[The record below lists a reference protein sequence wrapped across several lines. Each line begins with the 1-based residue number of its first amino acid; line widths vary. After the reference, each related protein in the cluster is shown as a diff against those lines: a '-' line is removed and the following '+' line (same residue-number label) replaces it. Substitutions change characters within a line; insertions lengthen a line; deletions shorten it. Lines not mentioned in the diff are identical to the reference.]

1 MTRISNLHA
10 HIYNS
15 SGSEVGIVDHIIDWQ
30 VTDIYD
36 GAGRFSLTCW
46 AKKSNAILLLPGYRA
61 DVYGTINGNEQLLS
75 SGIID
80 SPAPDPNKLGGSTA
94 DISGLTRL
102 GELGERLIVA
112 QNILEQ
118 KWMPIDA
125 KGRVVRIW
133 LSYWSGTGAPHWWER
148 DMVELYDGNPAT
160 NAQVVLSYIQDGW
173 QNWLYVGYDDM
184 FDAAEFTLQSATTSN
199 GHILAQYFNGTGWI
213 DLTGISDGT
222 AVGGYTMKQNGSVS
236 WTRPTDWKRTT
247 PTEASGNWYWVRF
260 YTDVQALDNLY
271 VSEVRV
277 YADQPTTNG
286 LNLIMAYA
294 PDGWKKSGYAGTPS
308 EAYGS
313 VVDMS
318 VLQALTWLRD
328 QVGGH
333 FKASLVGSTMQID
346 WITSFGDSGFIADG
360 AAE

>member
-1 MTRISNLHA
+1 MTRIINLHA
-10 HIYNS
+10 HIYDS
-15 SGSEVGIVDHIIDWQ
+15 GGSEVGVVDHITDWQ

-36 GAGRFSLTCW
+36 GAGRFSFTCW
-46 AKKSNAILLLPGYRA
+46 AKQSNAALLLPGYRA
-61 DVYGTINGNEQLLS
+61 DVCGTIGASELLLS

-80 SPAPDPNKLGGSTA
+80 SPAPDPNKLGGSTVEV
-94 DISGLTRL
+94 SGLMRIC
-102 GELGERLIVA
+102 ELGERLIVA

-118 KWMPIDA
+118 KWMPIDS

-199 GHILAQYFNGTGWI
+199 GHILGQYFNGTGWI

-277 YADQPTTNG
+277 YADQPTKNG

-294 PDGWKKSGYAGTPS
+294 PDGWKKSGYADTPA

-318 VLQALTWLRD
+318 VLQSLTWLRD

-333 FKASLVGSTMQID
+333 FKASLAGSTMQID
-346 WITSFGDSGFIADG
+346 WITSFNDSGFIADG